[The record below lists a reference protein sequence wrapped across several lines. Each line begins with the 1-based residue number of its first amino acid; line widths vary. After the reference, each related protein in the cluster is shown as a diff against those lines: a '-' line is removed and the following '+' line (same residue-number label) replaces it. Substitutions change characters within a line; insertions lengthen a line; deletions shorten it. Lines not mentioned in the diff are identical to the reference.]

1 MRKLFLILVTACLC
15 AALFSSCI
23 GSRSTN
29 CPSHDPNYW
38 TRRR

>member
-1 MRKLFLILVTACLC
+1 MRRVFLIIVATCLC
-15 AALFSSCI
+15 AALFSSCVAN
-23 GSRSTN
+23 RSSN